1 MTTNSVYALG
11 NALVDYEIEVDEA
24 FLENA
29 GIEKGVMTLVEE
41 QQQQETLQRAS
52 GNQHSRTCG
61 GSAANTIIGV
71 AQLGGKAHYS
81 CKVADDETGEFFTA
95 ALIELG
101 VSSNVGD
108 SKAPGNSGKC
118 IVMVTPDADRTMHTC
133 LGISAELSRDEV
145 DEQALSESQ
154 YLYIEGYLVT
164 SDSARDAAIYA
175 RELAEKH
182 HVKTAFTLSD
192 PGMASFF
199 ADGMKEMLGD
209 GVDLLFCNE
218 EEALTFSGTETLD
231 EAIPVLQQYAK
242 QLAITRGAKGAVLFD
257 GTNTIAIE
265 TPQVTPVDTNGAG
278 DLFSGGFLY
287 GITHGMDFKAAG
299 ELACHLSSKLVTQFG
314 ARLRA
319 EQAQEIFSELT
330 SS

>member
-1 MTTNSVYALG
+1 M
-11 NALVDYEIEVDEA
+11 
-24 FLENA
+24 
-29 GIEKGVMTLVEE
+29 
-41 QQQQETLQRAS
+41 
-52 GNQHSRTCG
+52 
-61 GSAANTIIGV
+61 
-71 AQLGGKAHYS
+71 
-81 CKVADDETGEFFTA
+81 
-95 ALIELG
+95 
-101 VSSNVGD
+101 
-108 SKAPGNSGKC
+108 C
-118 IVMVTPDADRTMHTC
+118 IRDR
-133 LGISAELSRDEV
+133 
-145 DEQALSESQ
+145 
-154 YLYIEGYLVT
+154 
-164 SDSARDAAIYA
+164 
-175 RELAEKH
+175 
-182 HVKTAFTLSD
+182 
-192 PGMASFF
+192 
-199 ADGMKEMLGD
+199 LGD

-319 EQAQEIFSELT
+319 EQAQEIFTELT